1 MCQIHTDILS
11 IHWIK
16 QNPILNFFRLIQSF
30 IILNLSTSIR
40 TVSKGITLKLIR
52 VFKINRNKFKIIPVG
67 ITIKNKN
74 LNNII
79 KGKSIDPKNRIKILY
94 VGRFSREKNLNL
106 WLDTA
111 FLVLKKYKKL
121 EFILLGEGQE
131 YNHIKNRIKKHKNNE
146 NFYLPGL
153 TSYKELTKYYQESNI
168 LLLTSFYEGFG
179 RVILEA
185 MNFGIP
191 CITTNSEGPKDLIK
205 KQF

>member
-1 MCQIHTDILS
+1 
-11 IHWIK
+11 
-16 QNPILNFFRLIQSF
+16 
-30 IILNLSTSIR
+30 
-40 TVSKGITLKLIR
+40 
-52 VFKINRNKFKIIPVG
+52 
-67 ITIKNKN
+67 
-74 LNNII
+74 
-79 KGKSIDPKNRIKILY
+79 
-94 VGRFSREKNLNL
+94 
-106 WLDTA
+106 DTA

-205 KQF
+205 NKINGYIVNTKDPYKLSKYLIKLIQEKKLYSTMSKNCLSIANTKYSFTKISKSYIQTMIDIMN

>member
-94 VGRFSREKNLNL
+94 VGRFSKRK
-106 WLDTA
+106 
-111 FLVLKKYKKL
+111 
-121 EFILLGEGQE
+121 I
-131 YNHIKNRIKKHKNNE
+131 
-146 NFYLPGL
+146 
-153 TSYKELTKYYQESNI
+153 
-168 LLLTSFYEGFG
+168 
-179 RVILEA
+179 
-185 MNFGIP
+185 
-191 CITTNSEGPKDLIK
+191 
-205 KQF
+205 